1 MTEYLTMYVDY
12 NRTKDYIARSYAPA
26 VVMKKK
32 TIVSV
37 IDREKT
43 IGVESKKV
51 DHGGER

>member
-1 MTEYLTMYVDY
+1 MTEYLTMSVDY
-12 NRTKDYIARSYAPA
+12 NQTKDYIARSCAPA
-26 VVMKKK
+26 AVMEKK

-37 IDREKT
+37 IDREKM